1 MKTSKETNT
10 TILTKSKK
18 QFDFSALSVGFI
30 GSKKA
35 QQIEVITVDGRTV
48 YRTVFDA
55 DNISKITL
63 KKDGHISQW
72 SNNKWSYEEVQTK

>member
-1 MKTSKETNT
+1 MKTSKEINT

-35 QQIEVITVDGRTV
+35 KQIEVITADD
-48 YRTVFDA
+48 RTVFDA
-55 DNISKITL
+55 DTIRKITL
-63 KKDGHISQW
+63 KKGGHISQW
-72 SNNKWSYEEVQTK
+72 SNNKWSYED

>member
-1 MKTSKETNT
+1 MNFNIKYPTLVEQSLENQKKETVATMKTSKEINT

-35 QQIEVITVDGRTV
+35 KQIEVITADD
-48 YRTVFDA
+48 RTVFDA
-55 DNISKITL
+55 
-63 KKDGHISQW
+63 
-72 SNNKWSYEEVQTK
+72 